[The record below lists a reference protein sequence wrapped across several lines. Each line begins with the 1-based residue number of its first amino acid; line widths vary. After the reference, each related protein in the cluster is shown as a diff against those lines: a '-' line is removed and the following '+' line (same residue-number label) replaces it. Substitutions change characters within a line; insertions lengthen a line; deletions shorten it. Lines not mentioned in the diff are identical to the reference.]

1 MADTIFSSS
10 EFIYPYKEIEFPG
23 QHSDEVI
30 LFATR
35 EGKVMLTLRQ
45 IAVVMGAGMLA
56 IMSYAIASQVIAV
69 FSPSLASLVATITI
83 GLSVAFGLIGVWW
96 VSILWRKSI
105 FIITTRRLTKF
116 IHTTPWN
123 RYQLSLSL
131 DKIVDTGA
139 YQKGFLQ
146 SLFKLGYFVARSS
159 AGNIKNFKILNISF
173 AEDLHNYVN
182 KLLFTFNKDKEAL
195 DKFRPFIP
203 HLKGEARDAFVAQ
216 FTPEYAKYK
225 LIPEKAASTNHVDS
239 TIDSS
244 E

>member
-1 MADTIFSSS
+1 MSDTIFGSL
-10 EFIYPYKEIEFPG
+10 EFVYPYKEIEFPG
-23 QHSDEVI
+23 QHSDEII

-35 EGKVMLTLRQ
+35 EGKIMLTLRQ
-45 IAVVMGAGMLA
+45 IAVVLGAVILTL
-56 IMSYAIASQVIAV
+56 MSYFIAHEVIAP
-69 FSPSLASLVATITI
+69 FSKSFAASFAAVAM
-83 GLSVAFGLIGVWW
+83 GVSVAFGLIAVWW

-182 KLLFTFNKDKEAL
+182 KLLFTFNKDKDAL
-195 DKFRPFIP
+195 VKFRPFIP
-203 HLKGEARDAFVAQ
+203 HLKGETRDAFVAQ

-225 LIPEKAASTNHVDS
+225 LIPEKAASVTAVDS
-239 TIDSS
+239 HIDSS

>member
-1 MADTIFSSS
+1 MSDTIFRSQ
-10 EFIYPYKEIEFPG
+10 EFVYPYKDIEFPG
-23 QHSDEVI
+23 QHTDEVI

-35 EGKVMLTLRQ
+35 EGKIMLTLRQ
-45 IAVVMGAGMLA
+45 IAVGLGALILA
-56 IMSYAIASQVIAV
+56 FMSFFIASQVIAS
-69 FSPSLASLVATITI
+69 FSMTLANSFALITL
-83 GLSVAFGLIGVWW
+83 GLSLAFGLIGMWW
-96 VSILWRKSI
+96 VAILWRKSI

-123 RYQLSLSL
+123 RYQLSLTL

-146 SLFKLGYFVARSS
+146 SLCKLGYFVARSS

-195 DKFRPFIP
+195 DTFRPFIP
-203 HLKGEARDAFVAQ
+203 HLKGEARDAFVAR

-225 LIPEKAASTNHVDS
+225 LIPEKAASVSATDSFVDS
-239 TIDSS
+239 N